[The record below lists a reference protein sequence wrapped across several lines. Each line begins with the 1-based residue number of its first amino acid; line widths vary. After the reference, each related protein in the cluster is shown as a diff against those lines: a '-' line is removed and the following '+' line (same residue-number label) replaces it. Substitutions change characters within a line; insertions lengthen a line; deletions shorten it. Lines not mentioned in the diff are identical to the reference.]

1 MCKVLNVAR
10 SSYYRWYS
18 GGISK
23 RKLENIHLTEMIA
36 TVFEESKRT
45 YGSPRIS
52 AELKRRGLIVS
63 KPRVAKLMRLNGLK
77 SKIRRKYR
85 VTTN

>member
-1 MCKVLNVAR
+1 MCKVLEVGR

-23 RKLENIHLTEMIA
+23 RKLENIHLTEVI
-36 TVFEESKRT
+36 TNVFEESKRT

-52 AELKRRGLIVS
+52 AELKRRGLLVS
-63 KPRVAKLMRLNGLK
+63 KPRLLN
-77 SKIRRKYR
+77 
-85 VTTN
+85 